1 MKKRLLCI
9 IVAMLMVLPL
19 VLVSCG
25 SQDDKDKMKEIILG
39 SDSDKPIDK
48 AYTLSLWIPTD
59 AITVKGQTKDLS
71 ELTQQQ
77 KDQLL
82 KSYPDVYE
90 FLKRVDDV
98 EDAINEIL
106 IGRSYYT
113 KIDIV
118 PVNNEYYEEAIAERF
133 AAMDAVSNPGDMNTL
148 GASTAYENEVV
159 EELVGSKVLYDLLY
173 RPVDDNQLDIF
184 LIRDYG
190 EYSGYGQY
198 ISYIDSNYII
208 PLNDPQN
215 GNYISTT
222 GSYASINKLIRS
234 QFLEELKVNNL
245 IYALPN
251 NHLYADQYQYILVNK
266 ELVDSYDEYNV
277 DDMSDIYSCT
287 DFINSVGNSG
297 LQNVVP
303 FVASFD
309 DLAGYNYIDK
319 NLGFGGIT
327 STADDGNTVFNIES
341 IFSNEEFSKY
351 VKMYK
356 ELQDKNYVK
365 TDLADGEVAAVR
377 IFNGTSLE
385 AQEYA
390 DEYYLIK
397 TAAPVADTSDVY
409 ASMFA
414 ISSFSLSYDRSMKI
428 LNLLQ
433 SDTKIRTLLQYGIE
447 GEDYTVAVETVDGKD
462 IEKINIKDDTYYKM
476 NILYTGN
483 EYYTYPGD
491 NTEIDDWDYVKETNL
506 DVIINPFIRFD
517 YYLENG
523 NLTASEKQFIIEHK
537 DEFYALILETY
548 EQIASMTLSEYE
560 AFLEVYNTDFDS
572 KESALKALKEQIA
585 ELSSIQEN
593 IDKKNQEIADERAKM
608 TANGD
613 MARYEELVQKLDNA
627 NKRIDEISAEFAA
640 GIFDNFD
647 EQMQLYNDVL
657 IIEGEINSVA
667 ERLIALENELAE
679 LIENQKTADAKI
691 VELNDKC
698 DVIIQEIETI
708 KSINVNAYELKTS
721 DNYAKLL
728 EIYNKVLTL
737 Y

>member
-25 SQDDKDKMKEIILG
+25 STDDKDKMKEIILG

-48 AYTLSLWIPTD
+48 AYTLSLWIPTE
-59 AITVKGQTKDLS
+59 AVTVKGQTKDLS

-82 KSYPDVYE
+82 KTYPDVYE

-106 IGRSYYT
+106 IGRSFYT

-118 PVNNEYYEEAIAERF
+118 PVNNEYYEQAIAERF
-133 AAMDAVSNPGDMNTL
+133 AAMDAEVNPGDMNNL
-148 GASTAYENEVV
+148 GNGTAYDNEVV
-159 EELVGSKVLYDLLY
+159 EELVGNKVLYDLLY

-198 ISYIDSNYII
+198 ISYVDSNYII

-215 GNYISTT
+215 GNYITST
-222 GSYASINKLIRS
+222 GSYASISKLIRE
-234 QFLEELKVNNL
+234 QFLEEIKVNNL

-251 NHLYADQYQYILVNK
+251 NHLYADQYQYILLNK
-266 ELVDSYDEYNV
+266 ELIDSYDEYNV
-277 DDMSDIYSCT
+277 EDMSDIYSCV
-287 DFINSVGNSG
+287 DFINAVGDSG
-297 LQNVVP
+297 LENVVP
-303 FVASFD
+303 FIADFD
-309 DLAGYNYIDK
+309 DVAGYNYIDK
-319 NLGFGGIT
+319 NLGLGGNV
-327 STADDGNTVFNIES
+327 TATEDGKTELGIES
-341 IFSNEEFSKY
+341 IFSNEDFNKY

-397 TAAPVADTSDVY
+397 TAVPVADTSDVY

-414 ISSFSLSYDRSMKI
+414 ISTFSLSYDRSMKI

-433 SDTKIRTLLQYGIE
+433 SDTEIRTLLQYGIE
-447 GEDYTVAVETVDGKD
+447 GEDYTINIETVDGED
-462 IEKINIKDDTYYKM
+462 IEKINIKEDSYYKM

-506 DVIINPFIRFD
+506 DSIVNPFITFD
-517 YYLENG
+517 YYVKNMSGLTQDEKEFLINNADALAQIMSKVYSSVSQMTYDEYQAFLTLHKNILEKYGSIVDGERQISDAMNSISDKEKEIIIARDNLDGETKALYLAAEAELASVNARILEIEAEVQNGIYDNFMESVELRDRKTALESRLFELSEAVANLKFDLEN
-523 NLTASEKQFIIEHK
+523 LYEKEAELRAQI
-537 DEFYALILETY
+537 DELREDCVALINDNIDLISKYPAVKELVD
-548 EQIASMTLSEYE
+548 SSEY
-560 AFLEVYNTDFDS
+560 S
-572 KESALKALKEQIA
+572 
-585 ELSSIQEN
+585 
-593 IDKKNQEIADERAKM
+593 EI
-608 TANGD
+608 
-613 MARYEELVQKLDNA
+613 
-627 NKRIDEISAEFAA
+627 
-640 GIFDNFD
+640 
-647 EQMQLYNDVL
+647 
-657 IIEGEINSVA
+657 II
-667 ERLIALENELAE
+667 
-679 LIENQKTADAKI
+679 
-691 VELNDKC
+691 
-698 DVIIQEIETI
+698 
-708 KSINVNAYELKTS
+708 
-721 DNYAKLL
+721 
-728 EIYNKVLTL
+728 IYNKVLTQL
-737 Y
+737 